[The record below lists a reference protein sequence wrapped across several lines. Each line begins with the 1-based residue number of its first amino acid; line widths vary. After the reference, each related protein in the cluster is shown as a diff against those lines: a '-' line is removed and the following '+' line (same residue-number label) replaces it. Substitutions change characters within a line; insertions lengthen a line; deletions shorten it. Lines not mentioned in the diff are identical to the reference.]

1 MDNEQQETITRRLKL
16 LRNFY
21 PYLCTLIS
29 RNNLTLPELQ
39 NMDPTAVNNLIA
51 NRRSIFPRQYN
62 GKPVADVI
70 INQMLENA
78 NWAPNHGQTEPWRF
92 VVFTG
97 NALLELADFFQ
108 QVYKKSV
115 SEENFNQAKYNK
127 QRESILQSSHVIAI
141 IMRRQETQKIP
152 EIEEVCAVACAVQ
165 NMHLTASAYNVG
177 CYWSTGGPTYKTEG
191 KAYFGL
197 NEHDKLLGF
206 MYVGNYD
213 SERPVGKRQPIVDK
227 ISWKK

>member
-1 MDNEQQETITRRLKL
+1 MSTQWQL
-16 LRNFY
+16 LQVEAPLQNFY
-21 PYLCTLIS
+21 PYLYGCTQFIAII
-29 RNNLTLPELQ
+29 LPEPLV
-39 NMDPTAVNNLIA
+39 MDPISVNKLIA

-62 GKPVADVI
+62 GVPVDDAI

-78 NWAPNHGQTEPWRF
+78 NWAPNHGHTEPWRF

-108 QVYKKSV
+108 KVYKESV
-115 SEENFNQAKYNK
+115 SDENFNQAKYKK
-127 QRESILQSSHVIAI
+127 QRDNIVQSSHVIAI
-141 IMRRQETQKIP
+141 IMHRQETQKIP

-177 CYWSTGGPTYKTEG
+177 CYWSTGGPTFKPQG

-213 SERPVGKRQPIVDK
+213 GAIPVGKRQPIVDK